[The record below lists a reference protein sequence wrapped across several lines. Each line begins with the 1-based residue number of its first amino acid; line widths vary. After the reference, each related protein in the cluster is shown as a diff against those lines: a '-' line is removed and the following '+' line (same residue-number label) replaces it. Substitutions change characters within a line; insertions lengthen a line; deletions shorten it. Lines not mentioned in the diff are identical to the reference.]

1 MYKPIHHIMDAKN
14 YDKIVDKLMQFRGKL
29 PKAGQVFEPNAKLAC
44 KMMREQ
50 IDDII
55 LLIEEFA
62 KLESKGW
69 IK

>member
-1 MYKPIHHIMDAKN
+1 MNPTD

-29 PKAGQVFEPNAKLAC
+29 PKSGQVFEPKAKVAC
-44 KMMREQ
+44 KMMRDLV
-50 IDDII
+50 DDFI

>member
-1 MYKPIHHIMDAKN
+1 MTPSD

-29 PKAGQVFEPNAKLAC
+29 PKSGQVFEPRAKLSC
-44 KMMREQ
+44 KMMRGQ
-50 IDDII
+50 LDDFI

-62 KLESKGW
+62 KLDTKGW

>member
-1 MYKPIHHIMDAKN
+1 MNPTD
-14 YDKIVDKLMQFRGKL
+14 YDKIVDKLMQFRGNL
-29 PKAGQVFEPNAKLAC
+29 PKSGQVFEPKAKVAC
-44 KMMREQ
+44 KMMRDQ
-50 IDDII
+50 VDDFI